1 MTQAIGPTHPRK
13 LYSALCECKDSRAR
27 AAYAL
32 EFMRNSTGA
41 PSGFLLL
48 AKAGELLVAAS
59 TQDQAAP
66 AELMEQAKSMWAK
79 ESEQQAEGDKTRTVD
94 VSKVA
99 AMVALEPTRSWKLAG
114 GDYEPRLMGIYRD
127 SHWVPIGIAVLAVRQ
142 GSSLSPIRRAYIDAL
157 CNAFIDAGDVV
168 KS

>member
-1 MTQAIGPTHPRK
+1 
-13 LYSALCECKDSRAR
+13 
-27 AAYAL
+27 
-32 EFMRNSTGA
+32 MRNSTGA
-41 PSGFLLL
+41 PNGFLLL

-66 AELMEQAKSMWAK
+66 AELLEQAKSLWIK

-99 AMVALEPTRSWKLAG
+99 ATVALEPTRTWTLG
-114 GDYEPRLMGIYRD
+114 GSDYEPRLLGIYRD
-127 SHWVPIGIAVLAVRQ
+127 SHWIPIGIAVLAARS

-168 KS
+168 KA